1 MTAKFVCHEWSQW
14 YWPYIT
20 NKLTCSSLSCLL
32 IPTGCLFFLLSPDG
46 GHSFHW
52 LTNFPGNSSIMV
64 FTSSPFDGKFAF
76 LTDDQQVFLCL

>member
-1 MTAKFVCHEWSQW
+1 MSAKFVCHENGHTLL
-14 YWPYIT
+14 T
-20 NKLTCSSLSCLL
+20 NLLVTELSVNSYE
-32 IPTGCLFFLLSPDG
+32 LFVFLLSPDG

>member
-1 MTAKFVCHEWSQW
+1 M
-14 YWPYIT
+14 
-20 NKLTCSSLSCLL
+20 
-32 IPTGCLFFLLSPDG
+32 GCLFFLLSPDG

-76 LTDDQQVFLCL
+76 LTDDQQVFLCLKRLRSLLESRRSSAKSVWCVSERDSDG